1 MEFKIST
8 DLSTIPKR
16 IEFNSAE
23 LKSWLSERLGYYK
36 SLVITEEGI
45 KDAKSDRAKLNTL
58 REAMEQK
65 RKDVKTLYLVP
76 YNEFEKEYKSVL
88 GMIDEPINAIDKQ
101 LSSFETARKE
111 SKRKEIE
118 EKFSVSVPKELQGY
132 LALPQIW
139 NDRWLNKGYSLDKIG
154 SEITDAVEKTRVDLE
169 AIRALNSD
177 FETAALEEYSRSRN
191 ITASIGL
198 ISKLE
203 ERKKAEME
211 KKKAAALKSLES
223 AFKPCVK
230 SQQESTSSKTEV
242 LVPCELTE
250 QPQEAPEPAASAP
263 PKLYQ
268 IDFRVIAT
276 QSQVKE
282 LKAFLKANNIQF
294 MPVPKEEN

>member
-23 LKSWLSERLGYYK
+23 LKNWLSERLGHYK

-65 RKDVKTLYLVP
+65 RKDVKTSCLAP

-88 GMIDEPINAIDKQ
+88 GMIDEPICAIDKQ

-118 EKFSVSVPKELQGY
+118 EMFSVSVPKELLDY

-139 NDRWLNKGYSLDKIG
+139 NDRWLNKGYALDKIG
-154 SEITDAVEKTRVDLE
+154 SEIADAVEKTRVDLE

-223 AFKPCVK
+223 AFKPSVK
-230 SQQESTSSKTEV
+230 SQQESASAKAEE
-242 LVPCELTE
+242 VPCESTE